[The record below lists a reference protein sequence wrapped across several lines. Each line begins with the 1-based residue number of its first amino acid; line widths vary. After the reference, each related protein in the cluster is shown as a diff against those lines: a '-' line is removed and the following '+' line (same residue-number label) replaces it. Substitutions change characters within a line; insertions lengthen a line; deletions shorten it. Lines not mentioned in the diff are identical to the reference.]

1 MALTT
6 VSVRIDDGLIKAY
19 DALAKRLRVTT
30 AHLLRETLFLGLLHI
45 DGTQTGKVRFVG
57 GR

>member
-6 VSVRIDDGLIKAY
+6 VSVRVDDGLIKAY
-19 DALAKRLRVTT
+19 DALAKRLRITT
-30 AHLLRETLFLGLLHI
+30 AHLLRETLFLALLHI
-45 DGTQTGKVRFVG
+45 DPSQPGKVRFTE

>member
-6 VSVRIDDGLIKAY
+6 VSVRVDDGLIKAY

-30 AHLLRETLFLGLLHI
+30 AHLLRETLFLALLNI
-45 DGTQTGKVRFVG
+45 DPSQPGKVRFTR